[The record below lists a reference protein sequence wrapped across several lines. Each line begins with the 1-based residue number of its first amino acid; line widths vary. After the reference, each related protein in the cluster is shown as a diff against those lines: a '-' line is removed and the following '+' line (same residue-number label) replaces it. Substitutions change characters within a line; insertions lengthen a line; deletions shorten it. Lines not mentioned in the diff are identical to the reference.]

1 MRQPYPQDSTPSISR
16 VAIYT
21 DAWTHNDFVG
31 TLGRASIESL
41 DVKTL
46 TL

>member
-1 MRQPYPQDSTPSISR
+1 MRQPYPQDSTPSISQ
-16 VAIYT
+16 VAICT
-21 DAWTHNDFVG
+21 DARTHNDFVG